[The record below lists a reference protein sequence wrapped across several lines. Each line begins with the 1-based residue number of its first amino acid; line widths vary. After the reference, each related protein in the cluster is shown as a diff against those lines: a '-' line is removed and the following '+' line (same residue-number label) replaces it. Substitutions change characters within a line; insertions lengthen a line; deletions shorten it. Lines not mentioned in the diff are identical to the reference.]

1 MVDDSSGE
9 TTGVLVDTRCRSYVC
24 LGGLCTW
31 AHVCH
36 SPAVGHLVLL
46 CFALPIRALTDR
58 ESYDR
63 TIWPYVPF
71 GPLYQVFV
79 LGKLQG
85 SCATGPVMLND
96 SYPHQILTQCGCLSV
111 SKQVLGPVSVWCC
124 IPDSHAV
131 CLCVW
136 YACTQA
142 HGACVFAPPAV
153 FCGVCMCMF
162 ACMGGRCTYHLCAGC
177 LPSSRV
183 LQVPSSCCVP
193 QGVPFAFC
201 VCAWKGVVLDE
212 SGSASA
218 WHSSVG
224 LYVCAHGTI
233 ELQATVTSAV
243 LGNMWNGGGGGDAE
257 GTVVQ
262 GRSVQQVHAGAA
274 AMSVKNSS
282 SAQHQQAANVQQV
295 IQPAST
301 AEPAGWCTPRAA

>member
-31 AHVCH
+31 AQVCH

-63 TIWPYVPF
+63 TYVPF

-96 SYPHQILTQCGCLSV
+96 SYPHQILTQCVCLSV
-111 SKQVLGPVSVWCC
+111 SKQVFGPVSVWCC

-136 YACTQA
+136 YACMQA
-142 HGACVFAPPAV
+142 HGVCVCLRLQQYSVVCVCVCVLAWAAGAHIICAQVVCPAVVCCRYQAVVVCRRGYPLRFACVR
-153 FCGVCMCMF
+153 G
-162 ACMGGRCTYHLCAGC
+162 
-177 LPSSRV
+177 
-183 LQVPSSCCVP
+183 
-193 QGVPFAFC
+193 
-201 VCAWKGVVLDE
+201 KGLLLDE

-224 LYVCAHGTI
+224 LYVCAHGTT

-243 LGNMWNGGGGGDAE
+243 LGNLWNGGGVGDAE